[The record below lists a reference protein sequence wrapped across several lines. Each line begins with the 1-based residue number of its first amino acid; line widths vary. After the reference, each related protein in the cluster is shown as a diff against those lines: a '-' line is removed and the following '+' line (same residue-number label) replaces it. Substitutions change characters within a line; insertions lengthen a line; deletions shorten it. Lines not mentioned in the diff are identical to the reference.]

1 MPFALSCAEIPL
13 LISDKDC
20 SLPILDSTRILSRAA
35 LAGSCESIG
44 TINCDSA
51 DQIPSGIRL
60 YNYYDIQYDH
70 T

>member
-35 LAGSCESIG
+35 LAGSRESLTARG
-44 TINCDSA
+44 WCGASEVR
-51 DQIPSGIRL
+51 QILLFSRDRSPHR
-60 YNYYDIQYDH
+60 
-70 T
+70 